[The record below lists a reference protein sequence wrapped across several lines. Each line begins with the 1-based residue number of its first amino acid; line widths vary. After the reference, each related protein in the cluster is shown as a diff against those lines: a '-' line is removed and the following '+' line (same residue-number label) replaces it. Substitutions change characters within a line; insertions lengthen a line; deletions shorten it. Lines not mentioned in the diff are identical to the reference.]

1 MNEVRLIDQLFV
13 HSNIESLNSELIK
26 QGVGKRTRMEYLHRV
41 AKDQL
46 KVLDTKNIEQKFRRL
61 SDNNIKGI
69 ESK

>member
-26 QGVGKRTRMEYLHRV
+26 QGVDKRTRMEYLHRV

-46 KVLDTKNIEQKFRRL
+46 KVLDTKNIEQKFRKL
-61 SDNNIKGI
+61 NDNNIKGI

>member
-13 HSNIESLNSELIK
+13 LSNIESLNSELIK
-26 QGVGKRTRMEYLHRV
+26 QGVDKRTRMEYLHRV

-46 KVLDTKNIEQKFRRL
+46 KVLDTKNIEHTFRRL